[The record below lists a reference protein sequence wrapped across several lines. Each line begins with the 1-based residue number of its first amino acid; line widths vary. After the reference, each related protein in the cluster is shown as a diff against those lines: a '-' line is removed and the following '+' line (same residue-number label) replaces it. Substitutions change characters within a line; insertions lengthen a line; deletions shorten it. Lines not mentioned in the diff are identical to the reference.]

1 MAQTAQIT
9 EHAALFRGDRVLL
22 LWHDTAQ
29 AYQLPGGHLE
39 AGEEPGEGVI
49 REIREETGF
58 SMRTQDL
65 SLITTWLFDR
75 TGTIKYG
82 AVSMGRAPHEAI
94 RISEPHTKHT
104 WATRSDIEN
113 VPLISPEL
121 LDMLRLA
128 FDAYKRTTHLDAM
141 IAEYACL
148 FRDDTVLVLRLEDES
163 RDVSGWHLPG
173 GRLDVGEA
181 SVEGLCREIHE
192 EVGLTIEPSALS
204 VFRTVLID
212 PERLKYAAVFGA
224 DAPDGEIRTEA
235 DDSGT
240 PKRHAWMTREEITH
254 AQFAFPELREAA
266 LEAFEQN
273 VRSPSRRGTPNA

>member
-1 MAQTAQIT
+1 MVQTAQIT
-9 EHAALFRGDRVLL
+9 EHAALFRDDRVLL
-22 LWHDTAQ
+22 LWHDQAQ
-29 AYQLPGGHLE
+29 AYQLPGGRLE
-39 AGEEPGEGVI
+39 AGEEPAEGVI

-58 SMRTQDL
+58 SMCTEDL

-75 TGTIKYG
+75 TGSITYG
-82 AVSMGRAPHEAI
+82 AVYCGRAPDEAV
-94 RISEPHTKHT
+94 RISEPRTKHT

-121 LDMLRLA
+121 LDVLRLA
-128 FDAYKRTTHLDAM
+128 FDAHRRTTRLDAM

-148 FRDDTVLVLRLEDES
+148 FKDDTVLVLRLEDQS

-173 GRLDVGEA
+173 GRLDAGEA

-192 EVGLTIEPSALS
+192 EVGLTIEPSSLR
-204 VFRTVLID
+204 VYWTGLID
-212 PERLKYAAVFGA
+212 PERLKYAAVFSA

-235 DDSGT
+235 DHSGR

-254 AQFAFPELREAA
+254 AQFVFPELREAA
-266 LEAFEQN
+266 LEAFE
-273 VRSPSRRGTPNA
+273 RIISPSRTGTPNA